1 MQQIRAMNSK
11 EKKELN
17 KMLIDQFGAGIEGY
31 NVFIN
36 PKNKIFLI
44 GEEYSKINIEKL
56 RINSLGLYFGEI
68 YEGKVR
74 LSIEGAQIIGK
85 TAASN
90 ILVVDDTQA
99 NIWMKGEDFDIDS
112 DLEGFVIIKNR
123 EDVLGC
129 GKIAGKKLYNYM
141 PKERRLNVQE

>member
-129 GKIAGKKLYNYM
+129 GKIAGKKLDNYM

>member
-68 YEGKVR
+68 YDGKVR
-74 LSIEGAQIIGK
+74 LSIEGSQIIGK
-85 TAASN
+85 TASRN
-90 ILVVDDTQA
+90 ILVVDDVQA
-99 NIWMKGEDFDIDS
+99 NVWMKGEDFDIDS